1 LVPQKIPALFAIV
14 LLAALPCYAGKPVAR
29 DGSSKDKAIML
40 KQRGSKATEEEM
52 TWMTKLHGSN
62 PVQATRDEMTK
73 AVAEIARR
81 VKAGQKAESVH
92 PPQPWSHAT
101 LDHNGQVCSY
111 WWFTTPRG
119 RKEMYFDAG
128 VAINTP
134 GEVVRQESSRA
145 EYMKKAIG
153 SMTIKLPK

>member
-1 LVPQKIPALFAIV
+1 MFPPLKFYAALVAALIAT
-14 LLAALPCYAGKPVAR
+14 LPCYAGKPVSR
-29 DGSSKDKAIML
+29 DGSTMDKAITL
-40 KQRGSKATEEEM
+40 KQRGGKAIEEEM
-52 TWMTKLHGSN
+52 AWMTKLHGSN
-62 PVQATRDEMTK
+62 PVQATRDEMRK

-92 PPQPWSHAT
+92 PPQPWSHAS

-119 RKEMYFDAG
+119 RKEMYFDTG

-134 GEVVRQESSRA
+134 GEVVRQESSRDR
-145 EYMKKAIG
+145 K
-153 SMTIKLPK
+153 SVV